1 MKNLKKIELN
11 MMTNKCGLAQQ
22 SCQDYNTELLYS
34 PLPEIILNMMNKFNL
49 GILAFDY
56 RLRLL
61 SELEN
66 DLKNVNFGFKGEMV
80 TQAESV

>member
-1 MKNLKKIELN
+1 
-11 MMTNKCGLAQQ
+11 
-22 SCQDYNTELLYS
+22 
-34 PLPEIILNMMNKFNL
+34 MMNKFNL
-49 GILAFDY
+49 GILAFEY
-56 RLRLL
+56 RLPLL